1 MTDPWSTKEDKKER
15 DSLTPMKRVN
25 KINALLDHLPE
36 SQRASL
42 LNRLESNAPQLI
54 SPKGGKNGKRPI
66 DTPMRR
72 AKAIARRLTRGELS
86 RESESPA
93 EEIELKSAPPISA
106 LAQYQGKSLL
116 LIYQASPLS
125 EWLKALK
132 IAEPELK
139 EHLLIHLP
147 VREKTAL
154 EDALRQLGPVK
165 LSEAQEASQTVMRP
179 ILELEQSG
187 QLKSHAKL
195 DYY

>member
-1 MTDPWSTKEDKKER
+1 MNDPWRQKQDKDKS

-42 LNRLESNAPQLI
+42 LNKLESNAPQLI
-54 SPKGGKNGKRPI
+54 SPKAGKNGKKPI

-86 RESESPA
+86 RESESPVEA
-93 EEIELKSAPPISA
+93 IDLGPIPPLSD
-106 LAQYQGKSLL
+106 LANYFGKSLL
-116 LIYQASPLS
+116 LIYRASPLD

-147 VREKTAL
+147 VREKSAL
-154 EDALRQLGPVK
+154 EEALRQLGPVK
-165 LSEAQEASQTVMRP
+165 LSQAQEASQTVMRP
-179 ILELEQSG
+179 ILELERTG
-187 QLKSHAKL
+187 QIQMHRQTEFF
-195 DYY
+195 

>member
-1 MTDPWSTKEDKKER
+1 MNDPWRPKEDKAKD

-42 LNRLESNAPQLI
+42 LNQLESNAPQLI
-54 SPKGGKNGKRPI
+54 SPKVGKDGKKPI

-86 RESESPA
+86 RDNESPS
-93 EEIELKSAPPISA
+93 EEIDLRPVPPLSELSN
-106 LAQYQGKSLL
+106 YYGKPLL
-116 LIYQASPLS
+116 LIYRASPLV

-154 EDALRQLGPVK
+154 EEALRQLGPVK
-165 LSEAQEASQTVMRP
+165 LSQAQEASQTVMRP
-179 ILELEQSG
+179 ILDLERKG
-187 QLKSHAKL
+187 QIQPLRQA
-195 DYY
+195 DYF